1 MTLRRRVL
9 RLGAILVPAALLA
22 ATLAAAP
29 GTLGGG
35 ATRATAA
42 IVDTAGAAV
51 GFARFTED
59 ATGVLHVSV
68 HVKGFSPGLHG
79 IHIHAIGTCT
89 LGTTPTFSSAGGHH
103 NPLGRV
109 HGLLAS
115 GGPHAGDLPN
125 LEVNEDGVGHLD
137 GTTTEATLSAGAT
150 SLFDADGSAIVI
162 HALTDDQVTNPT
174 GNSGGRIAC
183 GAIVAE

>member
-1 MTLRRRVL
+1 ML
-9 RLGAILVPAALLA
+9 RLGAILAPAALLA
-22 ATLAAAP
+22 AVLGTAP

-35 ATRATAA
+35 ATRANAA
-42 IVDTAGAAV
+42 IVDATGASI

-68 HVKGFSPGLHG
+68 HVKGLAPGLHG

-89 LGTTPTFSSAGGHH
+89 LGTTPTFSSAGSHH

-137 GTTTEATLSAGAT
+137 GTTTEATLSAGT
-150 SLFDADGSAIVI
+150 LSLFDTDGSAIVI

-174 GNSGGRIAC
+174 GNSGARVAC
-183 GAIVAE
+183 GVIVAQ